1 MAVKQGDFLLV
12 NYTLKVKESGETV
25 DTTFDSVAKD
35 ARIHQH
41 EGAVFGPKFVVLGEG
56 WLPKGLEESLVG
68 LDPGANKTV
77 ELSPEKGFGARD
89 PGKMRLVPLRRF
101 KDQEYPSP
109 GKEIVIDGRPAVVRA
124 VGAGRVQVD
133 FNHPLAGR
141 TLIYDVSI
149 DKVLDDDN
157 EKILN
162 IISLRIPEVP
172 KDKFVLG
179 KNNGQLTI
187 DVPEEAF
194 YLRGL
199 QVAKKEVTTDLQ
211 KYFPDIDT
219 IAFQEV
225 FKRTEPKPVAETV
238 KPSEPEEHVEA
249 KEEKKEKIEEEAKP
263 AAKKPKAAAKK
274 KEAGP
279 KKPSTAT
286 SRKRAKMGSE
296 NQR

>member
-1 MAVKQGDFLLV
+1 MAVKSGDFLLV

-35 ARIHQH
+35 AHIHR
-41 EGAVFGPKFVVLGEG
+41 EGAVFGPKFIVLGEG

-68 LDPGANKTV
+68 LDPGTNKTV
-77 ELSPEKGFGARD
+77 ELSPEKGFGVRD

-101 KDQEYPSP
+101 KDQDYPSP
-109 GKEIVIDGRPAVVRA
+109 GKETVIDGRPAVIRA

-149 DKVLDDDN
+149 DKVLDDEN

-172 KDKFVLG
+172 KEKFVLG
-179 KNNGQLTI
+179 KSNDQLTI

-225 FKRTEPKPVAETV
+225 FKRSEPKPELPATTA
-238 KPSEPEEHVEA
+238 KPVEGVPE
-249 KEEKKEKIEEEAKP
+249 KEEKEAEAEPVSAPKKP
-263 AAKKPKAAAKK
+263 KSPAKKKGTAAKKPSA
-274 KEAGP
+274 
-279 KKPSTAT
+279 ST

>member
-35 ARIHQH
+35 THIHR
-41 EGAVFGPKFVVLGEG
+41 EGAVFAPKFVVLGEG

-68 LDPGANKTV
+68 LDPGTNKTV

-101 KDQEYPSP
+101 KDQDYPSP

-149 DKVLDDDN
+149 DKVLDDEN

-162 IISLRIPEVP
+162 IISLRIPEVS
-172 KDKFVLG
+172 KEKFVLG
-179 KNNGQLTI
+179 RDKGQLTI

-225 FKRTEPKPVAETV
+225 FKRTEPKLQTAPARPAEPVEPVA
-238 KPSEPEEHVEA
+238 K
-249 KEEKKEKIEEEAKP
+249 KEEKKEMVEEEAKP
-263 AAKKPKAAAKK
+263 ATKKPKSPAKK
-274 KEAGP
+274 KEAAP
-279 KKPSTAT
+279 KKPSTTT
-286 SRKRAKMGSE
+286 SRKRSKMGSE